1 MSSAAACE
9 LQFNAGGYMA
19 GAAGAT
25 VAVSTVQSRKLADWV
40 GFLVYLGLAI
50 WLCATSISLGLLM
63 LPIFAYE
70 LLMSASFLVRR
81 PLRAQLPGW
90 KPQFAGYVGSFLP
103 LIFLQA
109 AARWFPTWLNQSQ
122 PHFLQVTGQWLWFV
136 GLLLGVAT
144 LVFLRKSFSLVPQ
157 ARVLITAG
165 PYQFAR
171 HPIYLAYMLE
181 YFGIWMARGAT
192 LPYSLMIVAW
202 LTITYWRTRL
212 EEKVLTQTFPEYE
225 GYSRSVG
232 RFFPRFNR

>member
-1 MSSAAACE
+1 VAANE
-9 LQFNAGGYMA
+9 LQSKAGGFMA

-25 VAVSTVQSRKLADWV
+25 VAVHTVQSRKLADWV

-63 LPIFAYE
+63 IPVFAYE

-90 KPQFAGYVGSFLP
+90 QPQFAGYAGSFLP
-103 LIFLQA
+103 LIFMQA
-109 AARWFPTWLNQSQ
+109 AARWFPNWLNQTQ
-122 PHFLQVTGQWLWFV
+122 PHVLQVIGQWFWFA

-157 ARVLITAG
+157 ARVLITSG

-171 HPIYLAYMLE
+171 HPIYLAYIME

-192 LPYSLMIVAW
+192 LPYSLMMVTW
-202 LTITYWRTRL
+202 LAITYWRTRF
-212 EEKVLTQTFPEYE
+212 EEKVLTQTFPEYAD
-225 GYSRSVG
+225 YSRTVG
-232 RFFPRFNR
+232 RFLPKFGR

>member
-1 MSSAAACE
+1 
-9 LQFNAGGYMA
+9 MA

-25 VAVSTVQSRKLADWV
+25 VCVEGIQHRRLTDWV

-50 WLCATSISLGLLM
+50 WLSATSISLGILM
-63 LPIFAYE
+63 LPVFAYE
-70 LLMSASFLVRR
+70 LLMAASFLVRR

-103 LIFLQA
+103 LVFMQLA
-109 AARWFPTWLNQSQ
+109 ASFFPQWLNRNQ
-122 PHFLQVTGQWLWFV
+122 PHLLQVIGQWFWFL

-157 ARVLITAG
+157 ARVLVTSG

-192 LPYSLMIVAW
+192 LPYSLMMIAW
-202 LTITYWRTRL
+202 IAITYWRTRL
-212 EEKVLTQTFPEYE
+212 EEEVLTQTFPEYE
-225 GYSRSVG
+225 AYRRRVG
-232 RFFPRFNR
+232 RFFPRVQRQQS